1 MKYFQLIGGFSGFLL
16 AFGSSISAG
25 NDVAAAVRDGAVGC
39 VCGGL
44 LMRGFH
50 TVLVWSV
57 KDHAAQAS
65 RRNHPLAK
73 MQEGKPNG

>member
-1 MKYFQLIGGFSGFLL
+1 M
-16 AFGSSISAG
+16 
-25 NDVAAAVRDGAVGC
+25 R
-39 VCGGL
+39 GL